1 MIRIGG
7 YGLLSVAVESLPED
21 KVSAFYLDA
30 VAFVVAFFG
39 FRFSLFFGLLS
50 PMVASF
56 AFQRVGEHWRVLPV
70 RTPNPLYG
78 SHYMFDGR
86 KASTWKST

>member
-30 VAFVVAFFG
+30 DALVEAFFG

-50 PMVASF
+50 PI
-56 AFQRVGEHWRVLPV
+56 
-70 RTPNPLYG
+70 
-78 SHYMFDGR
+78 
-86 KASTWKST
+86 

>member
-7 YGLLSVAVESLPED
+7 YGLLSVAAESLPEE

-50 PMVASF
+50 PI
-56 AFQRVGEHWRVLPV
+56 
-70 RTPNPLYG
+70 
-78 SHYMFDGR
+78 
-86 KASTWKST
+86 